1 MKNKR
6 NWSIDELQ
14 QTWQLA
20 SRLHDGQKYGG
31 PNQGEQVEYINHIG
45 SVVFEVL
52 NAIDHTDDI
61 NAALAIQCAVLHDT
75 IEDTPFSYDQITEL
89 FGKEVADGVLALTK
103 DDTIEDKS
111 EKMRDSLNRIKQQ
124 PVEVWAVKMADRIS
138 NLYQPPFY
146 WNNAKK
152 IAYMEEARLLLDTLK
167 DGNAYLAKRLA
178 EKIEVY
184 KRFLEDETNSMD

>member
-1 MKNKR
+1 MKHHH

-14 QTWQLA
+14 RTWQLA

-52 NAIDHTDDI
+52 KAIDHTEDM
-61 NAALAIQCAVLHDT
+61 NAGLAIQCAVLHDT
-75 IEDTPFSYDQITEL
+75 IEDTAFSYDQVIEL
-89 FGKEVADGVLALTK
+89 FGKEVADGVLALSK
-103 DDTIEDKS
+103 SDAIEDKS
-111 EKMRDSLNRIKQQ
+111 EKMLDSLNRIKQQ
-124 PVEVWAVKMADRIS
+124 PVEVWAVKMADRIC
-138 NLYQPPFY
+138 NLYQPPYY

-167 DGNAYLAKRLA
+167 DGNAYLAGRLA
-178 EKIEVY
+178 EKIKAYE
-184 KRFLEDETNSMD
+184 RFLGE

>member
-1 MKNKR
+1 MKHNH

-31 PNQGEQVEYINHIG
+31 PNHGEQVEYINHIG

-52 NAIDHTDDI
+52 KAIDHTEEM
-61 NAALAIQCAVLHDT
+61 NAGLAIKCAVLHDT
-75 IEDTPFSYDQITEL
+75 IEDTPFSYDQVTEL
-89 FGKEVADGVLALTK
+89 FGKEVADGVLALSK
-103 DDTIEDKS
+103 DDAIEDKS
-111 EKMRDSLNRIKQQ
+111 EKMLDSLNRIKQQ
-124 PVEVWAVKMADRIS
+124 PVEVWAVKMADRIC
-138 NLYQPPFY
+138 NLYQPPYY

-167 DGNAYLAKRLA
+167 EGNAYLAGRLA
-178 EKIEVY
+178 EKIKAYE
-184 KRFLEDETNSMD
+184 RFLGEE

>member
-1 MKNKR
+1 MNQNN

-52 NAIDHTDDI
+52 NAIDHTDDM

-75 IEDTPFSYDQITEL
+75 IEDTPFSYDQVREL
-89 FGKEVADGVLALTK
+89 FGEEVADGVLALSK

-167 DGNAYLAKRLA
+167 DGNAYLAQRLA
-178 EKIEVY
+178 EKIEAY
-184 KRFLEDETNSMD
+184 KRFLEDETNSAD